1 MAALH
6 SAVIMDTPH
15 YKIFEITVPE
25 VDAAGA
31 ATETVMTFGGG
42 GMQNFRGAPQVW
54 WAINHTP
61 ATDNPTVTV
70 KIGIHTVTALGFTVC
85 KTSVT
90 AATAVLQTFRV
101 FMTDKRLGEI

>member
-6 SAVIMDTPH
+6 AGIVLDTPH
-15 YKIFEITVPE
+15 YKIFDITVPE
-25 VDAAGA
+25 VDAVAQ
-31 ATETVMTFGGG
+31 EDILTFGGG
-42 GMQNFRGAPQVW
+42 GMSNFQGAPQVW
-54 WAINHTP
+54 WCINHTE
-61 ATDNPTVTV
+61 AAIDPTVTV
-70 KIGIHTVTALGFTVC
+70 NISIHTVTALAFTVC